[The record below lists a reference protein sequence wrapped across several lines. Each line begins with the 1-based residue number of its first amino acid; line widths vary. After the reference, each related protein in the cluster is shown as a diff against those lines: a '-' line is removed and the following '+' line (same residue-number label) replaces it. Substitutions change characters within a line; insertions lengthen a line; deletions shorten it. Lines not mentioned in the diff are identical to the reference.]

1 MAVGSTQSL
10 TKTSTRNISWRG
22 GGKGGRCVGLTNL
35 QHSCADCLEIWEL
48 QPPGT
53 LKSLFSP
60 VQGLLYLLIYV
71 NETGCKVVS
80 WIKVTYDRMQYQVP
94 VNNAKS
100 FEVSSNAG
108 NLLKAT
114 TRFRRTPVNWLPI

>member
-1 MAVGSTQSL
+1 MRRANKLTTFMRRLSGNLGAST
-10 TKTSTRNISWRG
+10 SW
-22 GGKGGRCVGLTNL
+22 NP
-35 QHSCADCLEIWEL
+35 Q
-48 QPPGT
+48 
-53 LKSLFSP
+53 SLFSP